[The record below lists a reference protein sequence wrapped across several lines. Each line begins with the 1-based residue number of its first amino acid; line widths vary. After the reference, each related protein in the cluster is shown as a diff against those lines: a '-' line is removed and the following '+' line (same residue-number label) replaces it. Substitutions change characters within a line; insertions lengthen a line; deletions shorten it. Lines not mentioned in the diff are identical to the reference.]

1 MKEDTKNQ
9 ITMKFISKIN
19 ALFKVQKIKDAP
31 GAEVWIVSWDTVYS
45 YFSMFEKGKRIAK
58 AFLMKEDAEAFAQS
72 LRDAQKLLQNTNDIN
87 ITIEKQS

>member
-31 GAEVWIVSWDTVYS
+31 GAEVWIVSWDARYGRWYESRTRV
-45 YFSMFEKGKRIAK
+45 AK
-58 AFLMKEDAEAFAQS
+58 AFLIKEDAEAFAQS
-72 LRDAQKLLQNTNDIN
+72 LRDAKELLQYTECID
-87 ITIEKQS
+87 ITIKKQS